1 MTESRTRAA
10 LVAIFAFALL
20 ATLPAVVS
28 AGSSPAVGPEV
39 AAVVQPGGGALSGVL
54 AQATPTNTPN
64 IPATQT
70 QVALLQTATALAATQ
85 TALVPSSTPT
95 STPNATQTVVA
106 ATATAAARATQTAV
120 AALTQVVGNP
130 TPSPT
135 VVLTPGVPSGACATA
150 VGNVCTIS
158 SHPNNPSPTTM
169 SGTWTKTGSG
179 TYNVTATGPANTIP
193 GSVPAIFLPTTI
205 GVEGFF
211 TTCTAVPAA
220 APFTTTCAG
229 NTVGDV
235 LQGGVIVVR
244 FATTTG
250 PFDVRG
256 IAAGPGLLVPLPP
269 PPPPAGLPPVV
280 PQVAIPAVPRPP
292 VQFIP
297 SAPAPLLPPMSP
309 VAPLQ
314 AGAAPARFPEIPVI
328 PEADSVLLLLGGLA
342 AVGALAA
349 WRRRA

>member
-10 LVAIFAFALL
+10 LVAILLFALL

-28 AGSSPAVGPEV
+28 ASSSPAASRDV
-39 AAVVQPGGGALSGVL
+39 AAVVPPAGSALSGVL
-54 AQATPTNTPN
+54 AQATPTFTP
-64 IPATQT
+64 T
-70 QVALLQTATALAATQ
+70 
-85 TALVPSSTPT
+85 STPT
-95 STPNATQTVVA
+95 PTPTSTPTPTNTSTPTPTPNATQTVVA

-130 TPSPT
+130 SPSPT
-135 VVLTPGVPSGACATA
+135 VVLTPGVPTGACATA

-169 SGTWTKTGSG
+169 SGTWIKTGSG

-193 GSVPAIFLPTTI
+193 SSVPAIFLPTTI

-244 FATTTG
+244 FATATG

-269 PPPPAGLPPVV
+269 PPPPAGLPPAV

-314 AGAAPARFPEIPVI
+314 AGGPPARFPEIPVI

-342 AVGALAA
+342 AIGALAA
-349 WRRRA
+349 IRRRRHG

>member
-1 MTESRTRAA
+1 VLDTTARNVGSQVTVQESIPAGINVSQITVAPASRLVGTPNVAGGQVT
-10 LVAIFAFALL
+10 VAIG
-20 ATLPAVVS
+20 TGITEVIYTDVV
-28 AGSSPAVGPEV
+28 
-39 AAVVQPGGGALSGVL
+39 PGVTPSV
-54 AQATPTNTPN
+54 TPTPTR
-64 IPATQT
+64 
-70 QVALLQTATALAATQ
+70 
-85 TALVPSSTPT
+85 TPT
-95 STPNATQTVVA
+95 PTLTTAQQ
-106 ATATAAARATQTAV
+106 ATATAAV
-120 AALTQVVGNP
+120 ALTQVAGNP
-130 TPSPT
+130 TPTPT

-150 VGNVCTIS
+150 VGNVCTINN
-158 SHPNNPSPTTM
+158 HPNNPSPTNM

-269 PPPPAGLPPVV
+269 PPPPAGLPPAV

-342 AVGALAA
+342 AIGALAA
-349 WRRRA
+349 IRRRHG